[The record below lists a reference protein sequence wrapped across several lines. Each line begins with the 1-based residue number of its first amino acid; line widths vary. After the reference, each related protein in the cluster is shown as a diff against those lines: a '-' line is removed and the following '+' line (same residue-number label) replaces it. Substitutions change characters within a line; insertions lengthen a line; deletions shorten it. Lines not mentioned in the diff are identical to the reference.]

1 MFIVPLGRGAGASLS
16 APHCGLVLKPPPQQ
30 CSLSPP
36 HRVPL
41 NQRWASCPLPQ
52 AGGDVV
58 PGGVDRSGPPFLA
71 AREGGRS
78 APKGTAS

>member
-1 MFIVPLGRGAGASLS
+1 M
-16 APHCGLVLKPPPQQ
+16 
-30 CSLSPP
+30 
-36 HRVPL
+36 
-41 NQRWASCPLPQ
+41 PQ